1 MTTKSSKTD
10 MGFSGENGSKEQRT
24 DSWREMVS
32 RAGKQLRTARGLQG
46 NMTASLARRL
56 LSGEI
61 CAGETLDPELLAE
74 EFGVSRTVVRESV
87 RALSAK
93 GMLDARP
100 NRGTFVRPR
109 LSWNLLDP
117 ELLRWHAEAAPPI
130 ELFRQLAEV
139 RVIVEPD
146 AARLAA
152 KNRSDAQ
159 LSAIADALSAMQ
171 VIDAARKPE
180 EATRADLAF
189 HAAVLQATGN
199 ELLQQ
204 IEAVVE
210 VTLSLRDRF
219 VHSRPGWRDP
229 VPVHREVYEAIAA
242 GDQEAAATAAM
253 KLLEQSF
260 ADLETVASQSRR
272 STRARASARPKTDEA
287 GGHGGER
294 SSKNRSRKART

>member
-1 MTTKSSKTD
+1 MTTRSSKTD
-10 MGFSGENGSKEQRT
+10 MGFSDEDGSKEQR
-24 DSWREMVS
+24 DGGWWPGS
-32 RAGKQLRTARGLQG
+32 RAGERLRTGRGLQG
-46 NMTASLARRL
+46 KMTASLARRL

-61 CAGETLDPELLAE
+61 RAGETLDPEMLAE

-117 ELLRWHAEAAPPI
+117 ELLRWHAEAAPPN

-152 KNRSDAQ
+152 QNRSEAQ

-171 VIDAARKPE
+171 MIDAARKPE

-253 KLLEQSF
+253 KLLKQSF
-260 ADLETVASQSRR
+260 ADLETVASQSPRA
-272 STRARASARPKTDEA
+272 TRARVSARLET
-287 GGHGGER
+287 GGVRGQGGER
-294 SSKNRSRKART
+294 SGKNRSRKAGA

>member
-1 MTTKSSKTD
+1 MTTRSSKTD
-10 MGFSGENGSKEQRT
+10 MGFSGEDGSKEQRT
-24 DSWREMVS
+24 GGWRPVGS
-32 RAGKQLRTARGLQG
+32 GAGKRLRTARGLQG

-61 CAGETLDPELLAE
+61 RAGETLDPELLAE

-117 ELLRWHAEAAPPI
+117 ELLRWHAEAAPPN

-152 KNRSDAQ
+152 QNRSDAQ

-253 KLLEQSF
+253 KLLKQSF
-260 ADLETVASQSRR
+260 ADLETVASQSPRA
-272 STRARASARPKTDEA
+272 TRARASARLETGGA

-294 SSKNRSRKART
+294 SGKNRSRKARA

>member
-1 MTTKSSKTD
+1 
-10 MGFSGENGSKEQRT
+10 
-24 DSWREMVS
+24 
-32 RAGKQLRTARGLQG
+32 
-46 NMTASLARRL
+46 MTASLARRL
-56 LSGEI
+56 LSGEVR
-61 CAGETLDPELLAE
+61 AGETLDPELLAE

-117 ELLRWHAEAAPPI
+117 ELLRWHAEAAPPN

-139 RVIVEPD
+139 RMIVEPN

-152 KNRSDAQ
+152 QNRSDAQ
-159 LSAIADALSAMQ
+159 LAAIADALAAMQ
-171 VIDAARKPE
+171 VIGGARKPE

-219 VHSRPGWRDP
+219 VHSRAGWRDP

-253 KLLEQSF
+253 KLLEQSLT
-260 ADLETVASQSRR
+260 DLETV
-272 STRARASARPKTDEA
+272 TRHSPRATHARASARIETGEA
-287 GGHGGER
+287 GGHGGEL
-294 SSKNRSRKART
+294 SGKNRSRKKAKT